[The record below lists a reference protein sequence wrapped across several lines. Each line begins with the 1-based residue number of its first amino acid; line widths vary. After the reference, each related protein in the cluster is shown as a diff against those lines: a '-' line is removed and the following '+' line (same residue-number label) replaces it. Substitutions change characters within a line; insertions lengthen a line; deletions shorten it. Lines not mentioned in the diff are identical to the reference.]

1 MSPGDGSH
9 RTGDCGD
16 SMKGVSIDLALAGH
30 RVFCVGSSARLLAKA
45 ELCAAAGAHLVW
57 WRQSPSPAP
66 KVPFEVTAEDPLGE
80 DRPLPR
86 LALIDSGRQA
96 DDDSWLKRL
105 GARGVPLWLGAD
117 REASD
122 LSFPARVTRGPL
134 RITVDTGTRW
144 PTLARWVRK
153 RIEMALPPGLAGVL
167 EALSERPANL
177 REILPSSRLRRIF
190 WSRLL
195 DGPLSQ
201 RAHLMAPEDISSA
214 LDRMA
219 GEVREG
225 VPAGE
230 VYLVGAGP
238 GDPDLLTLKAMR
250 LIGQADVVL
259 YDRLVSPAIME
270 RVRTDAERI
279 HVGKARARHTVPQTR
294 INEMLV
300 DYARRGKTVVRLK
313 GGDPF
318 IFGRGGEEIATLAE
332 AGINFQIVPGITA
345 ATGCAAYAGIP
356 LTHRD
361 YAQSVRFVTG
371 HLQDGSI
378 DLPWRDLVQQ
388 RQTLVFY
395 MGLVGLPVITTALMD
410 HGMPA
415 EMPVALISRGTTPE
429 QEVITGTLADIAA
442 RVGASG
448 VRAPTIV
455 IVGEVVKLRK
465 ELRWLN
471 RDEDGTE
478 PR

>member
-1 MSPGDGSH
+1 
-9 RTGDCGD
+9 
-16 SMKGVSIDLALAGH
+16 MKGVSIDLALAGH
-30 RVFCVGSSARLLAKA
+30 QVFCVGSSARLLAKA

-57 WRQSPSPAP
+57 WLQSPSPAP
-66 KVPFEVTAEDPLGE
+66 GATFEVTAEDPLAAGL
-80 DRPLPR
+80 PVPR

-96 DDDSWLKRL
+96 EDDSWRRRL

-117 REASD
+117 QEASD
-122 LSFPARVTRGPL
+122 LSFPARVNRGPL
-134 RITVDTGTRW
+134 RITIDTGARW
-144 PTLARWVRK
+144 PTLARWARK
-153 RIEMALPPGLAGVL
+153 QVEMALPPGLAGVL
-167 EALSERPANL
+167 DALPKPPRKL
-177 REILPSSRLRRIF
+177 REILPSPRLRRMF
-190 WSRLL
+190 WSRLME
-195 DGPLSQ
+195 GPLAQ
-201 RAHLMAPEDISSA
+201 RAHLMT
-214 LDRMA
+214 A
-219 GEVREG
+219 GEVADALEG
-225 VPAGE
+225 IVGKLGEASPAGE

-238 GDPDLLTLKAMR
+238 GDPDLLTLKALR
-250 LIGQADVVL
+250 LIGEADVVL

-270 RVRTDAERI
+270 RVRADAERI

-300 DYARRGKTVVRLK
+300 EHARQGKTVVRLK

-332 AGINFQIVPGITA
+332 AGIDFQIVPGITA

-378 DLPWRDLVQQ
+378 DLPWRDLVQE

-395 MGLVGLPVITTALMD
+395 MGLVGLPVIATALVD
-410 HGMPA
+410 QGMTP

-429 QEVITGTLADIAA
+429 QEVITGTLANIAA
-442 RVGASG
+442 RVAASG

-455 IVGEVVKLRK
+455 IVGEVVKLRR
-465 ELRWLN
+465 ELQWLN
-471 RDEDGTE
+471 HNENRSDA
-478 PR
+478 R